1 MVMTNIMA
9 MMETANDKYA
19 KLIDSMYQIKAGS
32 EVDFDKVIKLIHSV
46 YNDEVELITKLNE
59 IEQPKYEKKPEQREL
74 QVVTFVCR

>member
-9 MMETANDKYA
+9 MMETANDKYS

-59 IEQPKYEKKPEQREL
+59 IEQPKFEKKQNREL
-74 QVVTFVCR
+74 QVFTFVCR

>member
-9 MMETANDKYA
+9 MMETANDKYS

-59 IEQPKYEKKPEQREL
+59 IEQPRYEKKSEQREL
-74 QVVTFVCR
+74 QVFTFVCR

>member
-9 MMETANDKYA
+9 MMETANDKYS

-59 IEQPKYEKKPEQREL
+59 IEQPKYEKKQNREL
-74 QVVTFVCR
+74 QVFTFVCR